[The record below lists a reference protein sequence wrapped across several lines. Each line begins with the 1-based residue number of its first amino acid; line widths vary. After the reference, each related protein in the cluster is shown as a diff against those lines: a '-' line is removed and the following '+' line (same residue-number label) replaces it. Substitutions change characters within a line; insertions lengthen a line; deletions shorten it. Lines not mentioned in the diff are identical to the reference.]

1 MSTLGIRVSLIARGQ
16 GSAYLS
22 CWRMIF
28 VPRIC
33 EERAG
38 TPLQLLSKLTGTRL
52 LILGGLLVAI
62 AALIEIRRL
71 LRGRVQF
78 PIAAPVED
86 TYLRVLPPN
95 LARDP
100 LLNSAPK
107 PPAIVAPRP
116 NVRGEAAIAVL
127 AVGAYVAVFAMSALG
142 GDHAPDLLSI
152 RANGGRS
159 PAPAF
164 ADVLGAQS
172 TAAPEITDTVA
183 PALAFAPQPVPTST
197 PEPAPEAATERPT
210 QHVLRS
216 GETLISV
223 AALYGT
229 TAFDLATT
237 NGLTGD
243 LIYAGQVLRIPD

>member
-1 MSTLGIRVSLIARGQ
+1 
-16 GSAYLS
+16 
-22 CWRMIF
+22 MIF

-52 LILGGLLVAI
+52 LILGGLLVGI
-62 AALIEIRRL
+62 AALIEVSRRL
-71 LRGRVQF
+71 R
-78 PIAAPVED
+78 ATAPTDPASVPAQEA
-86 TYLRVLPPN
+86 YVPVLPPN

-100 LLNSAPK
+100 FLSANPK

-116 NVRGEAAIAVL
+116 NVRGEAVIALL
-127 AVGAYVAVFAMSALG
+127 AVGAYLAVFAMSAFG
-142 GDHAPDLLSI
+142 GDQAPDLLSI
-152 RANGGRS
+152 RANGGGK
-159 PAPAF
+159 PAPALA
-164 ADVLGAQS
+164 ADVLSAQS
-172 TAAPEITDTVA
+172 TAAPVVTESVA
-183 PALAFAPQPVPTST
+183 PSAAPVMETAPPSLPEPT
-197 PEPAPEAATERPT
+197 PEATPAPAT

-229 TAFDLATT
+229 TAYDLATA

-243 LIYAGQVLRIPD
+243 LIYAGQVLKIPAR

>member
-1 MSTLGIRVSLIARGQ
+1 MSTLGIRVSLIAREQ

-78 PIAAPVED
+78 PTAAPVED
-86 TYLRVLPPN
+86 TYLRVLPPS

-100 LLNSAPK
+100 FLNSGPK

-116 NVRGEAAIAVL
+116 NVRGEAATAIL
-127 AVGAYVAVFAMSALG
+127 AVGAYVAVFAMSAFG
-142 GDHAPDLLSI
+142 GDQTPDLLSI
-152 RANGGRS
+152 RANGS
-159 PAPAF
+159 DDWPPAF
-164 ADVLGAQS
+164 AADVLSAQS
-172 TAAPEITDTVA
+172 ATAATETVTPSA
-183 PALAFAPQPVPTST
+183 AFAPEPSPMPEPT
-197 PEPAPEAATERPT
+197 PETEPERPT
-210 QHVLRS
+210 QHILLS